1 MKTKNAVTQAVGR
14 ESVFAPEL
22 NVVSKMKTSLS
33 SWLSSRNETLSSI
46 VGETVTQRT
55 ALHLGNLSLSL
66 TALATVGGLSSL
78 SLCCCGLWLV
88 AAALPVIKEGGL
100 R

>member
-33 SWLSSRNETLSSI
+33 NWLSSRNETLSLI

-78 SLCCCGLWLV
+78 SL
-88 AAALPVIKEGGL
+88 
-100 R
+100 

>member
-1 MKTKNAVTQAVGR
+1 
-14 ESVFAPEL
+14 
-22 NVVSKMKTSLS
+22 MKTSLS
-33 SWLSSRNETLSSI
+33 NWLSSRNETLSSI

-66 TALATVGGLSSL
+66 TALATVGGLSTL
-78 SLCCCGLWLV
+78 SLCCCALWLV